1 MAEFIDAVADLLVA
15 SGVGARYSTSGTS
28 IQVNY
33 RRDEGAPV
41 VVLLMQQGGLSHP
54 RNYKENYAVQC
65 LVDST
70 TISGARDT
78 CRQVYDL
85 LHETVATE
93 ISGHQVLWL
102 RAIAPPQAIPVGPG
116 GGEHERYHF
125 SVNFDALLV
134 KA

>member
-1 MAEFIDAVADLLVA
+1 MAEFIDVMADMLVA
-15 SGVGARYSTSGTS
+15 SGVGARYATSGTS

-33 RRDEGAPV
+33 RRETGAPIV
-41 VVLLMQQGGLSHP
+41 VFLLQQGGLAFP
-54 RNYKENYAVQC
+54 FDYKEQYAVQC
-65 LVDST
+65 LVDGT
-70 TISGARDT
+70 TISGARDKA
-78 CRQVYDL
+78 RQVFDL

-93 ISGHQVLWL
+93 VSGHQVLWL

-116 GGEHERYHF
+116 GGEHERYQF

>member
-1 MAEFIDAVADLLVA
+1 MAEFVDVVADMLVGA
-15 SGVGARYSTSGTS
+15 GIGARYSTSGVS

-33 RRDEGAPV
+33 RRDIGAPT

-54 RNYKENYAVQC
+54 FNYKENYAVQC
-65 LVDST
+65 LVDSA

-78 CRQVYDL
+78 SRQVYDL
-85 LHETVATE
+85 LNETVATE
-93 ISGHQVLWL
+93 VSGHQVLWL

-116 GGEHERYHF
+116 GGEHERYQF